1 MSFTKAQ
8 VEALSQDVKS
18 KLLSGDEG
26 LQKQAMVGTNEYLK
40 LEIRENGLRRKLMP
54 LEQVS
59 DDRLESAGDTD
70 WPRVKIPV
78 APSSDGAVLVPFE
91 TNPKAGVLHTR
102 EVQVEFNRIMTP
114 RYGIDKIRMKT
125 WKIPVLDIFQDLML
139 KDIMDC
145 EDAYFQGMERQVVGE
160 ENTIDR
166 DLGVCR
172 NITVGSLSGDN
183 ARQALITA
191 GNAMPVLKTNL
202 QTSTIVMHT
211 LTFNQLGV
219 LTRDIVGGDL
229 AQQTF
234 INGTGELKTLFG
246 YKIVHTSKKDIIQPG
261 EAFIYTDPEYY
272 GCFLGLEDISMVTEE
287 KDNIWLRF
295 FMHETV
301 GGAILN
307 RAAVARVRFGETP
320 KDWYNQPIGG

>member
-91 TNPKAGVLHTR
+91 TNPKTGVLHTR

-145 EDAYFQGMERQVVGE
+145 EDAYFQGMERKVVGT
-160 ENTIDR
+160 ENTVDP

-172 NITVGSLSGDN
+172 SITVGSLSGDN

-246 YKIVHTSKKDIIQPG
+246 YKIVHTSKKEIIRPG

-295 FMHETV
+295 FQHEVV
-301 GGAILN
+301 GGSILN
-307 RAAVARVRFGETP
+307 RAGVARVRFGETP
-320 KDWYNQPIGG
+320 KDWYNQQIGG